1 MKYNE
6 LKNQGEKELLG
17 QDKELRSEL
26 FQLKLKGKTSQ
37 LESKGRIRMVRRDIA
52 RVQTKISEL
61 SREKDRKSV
70 V

>member
-6 LKNQGEKELLG
+6 LKNLGEKELLA

-26 FQLKLKGKTSQ
+26 FQLKLKSKTSQ

-52 RVQTKISEL
+52 RVQTKISEQ
-61 SREKDRKSV
+61 SREKKI
-70 V
+70 